1 MERFDPSHCRLKIS
15 RSATV
20 LTYKTACK
28 SACSLNF
35 QKPNPAQV
43 GLSNN
48 LGGQFFGRATA
59 SSGRSKVNTLTFNH
73 GVEGSSPSALTKK
86 SLSRRHFLNSSKC
99 RLGCAQLQIRV
110 GLHLD
115 CTADDDPNP
124 GQDLIHGWRK
134 QNGPRPPVHPERSRP
149 MLRHRQILPPRFGAQ
164 RTSCR
169 VYTCAGPCTSEG
181 EQLVQVMFTQAP
193 CRVRT
198 EPQF

>member
-1 MERFDPSHCRLKIS
+1 MFAPMNITAVNRLP
-15 RSATV
+15 RPA
-20 LTYKTACK
+20 
-28 SACSLNF
+28 F
-35 QKPNPAQV
+35 PQRNPAMTEPR
-43 GLSNN
+43 G
-48 LGGQFFGRATA
+48 
-59 SSGRSKVNTLTFNH
+59 SSRPRLDSSSKFEHVTFNH

-86 SLSRRHFLNSSKC
+86 SLSCRHFLNSSKC

-149 MLRHRQILPPRFGAQ
+149 VLRHRQILPPRFVAQ

-169 VYTCAGPCTSEG
+169 VYTCAGPPRRESLWCKLCLCKRCAE
-181 EQLVQVMFTQAP
+181 
-193 CRVRT
+193 
-198 EPQF
+198 